1 MNCAESLAELQWHG
15 VPVAGQHAGTRLAR
29 RLRLWA
35 RGRGASGGSVDD
47 AAASGEG
54 LHRWH
59 RQGGCNSC
67 QLVPISGLFSRASG
81 DLVTALAARQP
92 WCCPCLRIKA
102 AGRSTARLQGLGP
115 RSSTAAAWQGSQ
127 GPGGHHTRHSGSLT
141 LLKHFRRKT
150 WPGCPDIGQGL
161 WRQERQ
167 RSAAATAAASA
178 VLAKGHVTL
187 C

>member
-92 WCCPCLRIKA
+92 WCCPCLRIKPEA
-102 AGRSTARLQGLGP
+102 AGTYPARLQACRAWGL
-115 RSSTAAAWQGSQ
+115 AAAQRLLG
-127 GPGGHHTRHSGSLT
+127 RAAVSLNAAMLAMLASTT
-141 LLKHFRRKT
+141 L
-150 WPGCPDIGQGL
+150 
-161 WRQERQ
+161 
-167 RSAAATAAASA
+167 A
-178 VLAKGHVTL
+178 
-187 C
+187 